1 MPLSKKLIF
10 RLWPPF
16 WTLTTWWRFSRDSL
30 SRTLLLAGLRAW
42 MPEIA
47 PACGLCQQRP
57 LSPARG
63 PHCVLGSCLSANY
76 GKLKLPHESPI
87 SQIFQCDNTVCAFS
101 VFHGGQCEQRWVP
114 VLLNLQR
121 IISLFNAVIWWV
133 FQNYLCLPEVQLESM
148 SLEPHR
154 PGSIQSLPV
163 YQSDPGQVTPT
174 PQCALYSADGDS
186 TCLRA
191 RMRTRWTSWRK
202 NFASSLTH
210 L

>member
-1 MPLSKKLIF
+1 MSPPLV
-10 RLWPPF
+10 
-16 WTLTTWWRFSRDSL
+16 RFSSVITVL
-30 SRTLLLAGLRAW
+30 CSTNFSIFF
-42 MPEIA
+42 PEFMLII
-47 PACGLCQQRP
+47 
-57 LSPARG
+57 
-63 PHCVLGSCLSANY
+63 CL
-76 GKLKLPHESPI
+76 I
-87 SQIFQCDNTVCAFS
+87 TNTVCAFS
-101 VFHGGQCEQRWVP
+101 VFHGGQCEQRWVL

-133 FQNYLCLPEVQLESM
+133 FQNYLCLAEVQLESM
-148 SLEPHR
+148 SPEPHR